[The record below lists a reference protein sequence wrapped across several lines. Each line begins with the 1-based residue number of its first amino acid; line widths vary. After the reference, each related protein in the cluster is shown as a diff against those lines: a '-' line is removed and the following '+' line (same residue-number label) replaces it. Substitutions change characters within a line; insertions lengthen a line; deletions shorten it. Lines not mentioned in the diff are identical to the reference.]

1 MVKYYLKDG
10 KDEKEVKL
18 GDCIY
23 VKVGADTPFGRK
35 TIITSV
41 IVNEKSIEILK
52 KLNYITT
59 EECLDFG
66 NIPFIE
72 DFAKNAEISREEA
85 VNAIKTF
92 IEDGD
97 YLIALY
103 ALLKAASLRQPAL
116 LTDISKITIFDF
128 HCGKACVVLKPR
140 PCDIVFNS
148 PEAAERVI
156 KKLSGLINLA
166 YGR

>member
-35 TIITSV
+35 MIITSV
-41 IVNEKSIEILK
+41 IVDEKSIEILK

-59 EECLDFG
+59 EECFDFG

-72 DFAKNAEISREEA
+72 NFANNIGVSKEK
-85 VNAIKTF
+85 AIDIIK
-92 IEDGD
+92 ILIDGED
-97 YLIALY
+97 YFMVLY
-103 ALLKAASLRQPAL
+103 VLLRAASLKQPAS
-116 LTDISKITIFDF
+116 LTNTSKATIFDF
-128 HCGKACVVLKPR
+128 HCGKACVVPKPR

>member
-35 TIITSV
+35 MIITSV
-41 IVNEKSIEILK
+41 IVDEKSIEILK

-59 EECLDFG
+59 EECFDFG
-66 NIPFIE
+66 NIPFIG
-72 DFAKNAEISREEA
+72 DFANNIEVSKEK
-85 VNAIKTF
+85 AIDIIKAL
-92 IEDGD
+92 IGSGD

-103 ALLKAASLRQPAL
+103 VLMKAASLKQPAL

-128 HCGKACVVLKPR
+128 HCGKACVVPKPR

>member
-23 VKVGADTPFGRK
+23 VKVVADTPFGGR
-35 TIITSV
+35 IIVTSV
-41 IVNEKSIEILK
+41 IVDEKSIEILK

-59 EECLDFG
+59 EECFDFG

-72 DFAKNAEISREEA
+72 DFANNIGVSKEK
-85 VNAIKTF
+85 AIDIIKVL
-92 IEDGD
+92 IDRGD

-103 ALLKAASLRQPAL
+103 VLMRAASLKQPAL
-116 LTDISKITIFDF
+116 FTDISKIIIFDF
-128 HCGKACVVLKPR
+128 HCGKACVVPKSR

-148 PEAAERVI
+148 PEVAERVI

>member
-23 VKVGADTPFGRK
+23 VKVVADTPFGGR
-35 TIITSV
+35 IVVISV
-41 IVNEKSIEILK
+41 IVDEKSIEILK

-59 EECLDFG
+59 EECFDFG

-72 DFAKNAEISREEA
+72 DFANNIGVSKEKAIDI
-85 VNAIKTF
+85 IKT
-92 IEDGD
+92 
-97 YLIALY
+97 LIDLGYYHTALY
-103 ALLKAASLRQPAL
+103 VLMKSASLKQPAE
-116 LTDISKITIFDF
+116 LTDISKFTIFDF
-128 HCGKACVVLKPR
+128 HCGKACVVPKPR

-148 PEAAERVI
+148 PEVAEIVI